1 MDFNGRVQKSVGS
14 IPWQD
19 YRAANTGMI
28 VTYTL
33 DPVSEIPIREVPEE
47 YPSDLLPEPNYETG
61 TYGLYACPK
70 NKYRNAFFKSKMRYM
85 FFAAKYEGRNEEL
98 LDKYI
103 VTGYYRIVKTA
114 DVAKIHARYLTEPP
128 CMGNDMCT
136 ALRADEVRFV
146 LLADAFVL
154 TKEALEKW
162 GHKSVITR
170 QTRILLSDEQAKE
183 LLEYLRSKPNA
194 LATYIEETKRLQPA
208 GEEEEGPEIEEEEE
222 PAAPAP
228 VSESSVLETS
238 EQTPEPAAE
247 VPAPASEPSV
257 LETSAQIP
265 VSAAEVPS
273 PAPAENQPQEQA
285 PAPDAQ
291 ASANQPMVSSTQ

>member
-47 YPSDLLPEPNYETG
+47 YPSNVLPEPNYETG

-70 NKYRNAFFKSKMRYM
+70 NKYRNAFYKSKMRYL
-85 FFAAKYEGRNEEL
+85 FFAAKYEGRKEEL

-103 VTGYYRIVKTA
+103 MTGYYRIVKTA
-114 DVAKIHARYLTEPP
+114 DVVKIHARYLAEPP
-128 CMGNDMCT
+128 CMGYDMCI
-136 ALRADEVRFV
+136 ALRADEVHFV
-146 LLADAFVL
+146 SLADAFVL
-154 TKEALEKW
+154 TNEALEKW

-170 QTRILLSDEQAKE
+170 QTRILLSDEQARE

-208 GEEEEGPEIEEEEE
+208 GEEEEEEKIEEEEE
-222 PAAPAP
+222 STAMETSGQTSAP
-228 VSESSVLETS
+228 VAESPAQEA
-238 EQTPEPAAE
+238 AAE
-247 VPAPASEPSV
+247 
-257 LETSAQIP
+257 
-265 VSAAEVPS
+265 
-273 PAPAENQPQEQA
+273 QPGEQA
-285 PAPDAQ
+285 PAPDAP
-291 ASANQPMVSSTQ
+291 ASSDQPMVSTQ